1 MKTDKAMPTLRQ
13 IHSAPDV
20 TIEQLCKL
28 LIDTV
33 NHGASIG
40 FLAPLSLETASDY
53 WRKVLTSLGD
63 GLQLWV
69 AEQAGEIVGS
79 VQLAPCLKENGKHR
93 ADLQKLFVLTTHRG
107 QGIARSLLLAAENAA
122 LAQGLRLLVLDT
134 EKASVAENLYQAS
147 GWQRAGEIPNF
158 ALTPSGK
165 LHATVVYFKELSI
178 KGDQHV

>member
-1 MKTDKAMPTLRQ
+1 MKTNKAMPTIRQ
-13 IHSAPDV
+13 IHHAPDV
-20 TIEQLCKL
+20 AVDQLCTL

-33 NHGASIG
+33 NTGASIG
-40 FLAPLSLETASDY
+40 FLAPLSVETASDY
-53 WRKVLTSLGD
+53 WNKILTSLGD
-63 GLQLWV
+63 GMQLWV

-79 VQLAPCLKENGKHR
+79 VQLAPCLKENGRHR

-107 QGIARSLLLAAENAA
+107 QGIARALLLAAENAA

-165 LHATVVYFKELSI
+165 LHATVVYFKELSNE
-178 KGDQHV
+178 GNQHV